1 MLKYIPEDTQVVFE
15 EIPDEITL
23 AINISNCP
31 HHCPGCHSPYL
42 RENIGE
48 DLYGEDLVNLIR
60 KNEGITCVLFM
71 GEGKDEEHL
80 FHLIDLIHSLNNDA
94 LFSSLVLN
102 GRKLKIGLYTGSNH
116 VSEFLWENL
125 DYIKLGPYIEELGP
139 LNNPTTNQR
148 LYKYDKDHPRECMSY
163 MIDGKY
169 RANWMDITERFWRK
183 GTE

>member
-1 MLKYIPEDTQVVFE
+1 MLKYVPEDTQVVFE
-15 EIPDEITL
+15 EIPDEVTL
-23 AINISNCP
+23 AINVSNCP

-42 RENIGE
+42 QENVGE
-48 DLYGEDLVNLIR
+48 DLYGETLI
-60 KNEGITCVLFM
+60 KLITENEGVTCILFM
-71 GEGKDEEHL
+71 GEGKDEDAL
-80 FHLIDLIHSLNNDA
+80 FKLIDLLRHFYGNSI
-94 LFSSLVLN
+94 
-102 GRKLKIGLYTGSNH
+102 KIGLYTGSNH

-148 LYKYDKDHPRECMSY
+148 LYKYDKDYFNEYPSY

-169 RANWMDITERFWRK
+169 RANWRDITERFWRK